1 MKKCFNNVKTVLKVI
16 AGLGG
21 AAALVGGGLFV
32 YKKFFKK

>member
-16 AGLGG
+16 AGL
-21 AAALVGGGLFV
+21 VGGGLFV